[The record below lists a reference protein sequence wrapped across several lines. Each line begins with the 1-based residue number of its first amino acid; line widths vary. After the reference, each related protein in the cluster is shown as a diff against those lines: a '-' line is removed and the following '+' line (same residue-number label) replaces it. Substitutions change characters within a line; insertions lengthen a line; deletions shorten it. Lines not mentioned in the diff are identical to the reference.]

1 MKTANKYL
9 MSIEFDFKEWSE
21 LAKTDPES
29 FEARRNRV
37 INEAI
42 RRVPTDR
49 QQMLRGLQWK
59 VDRIRELKRTPL
71 AACIAITD
79 MMWDTFNNL
88 HHAYTEL
95 AEIKP
100 GHKVT
105 VEKRPLA
112 DVLPFPSRK
121 IDA

>member
-1 MKTANKYL
+1 